1 MRSLGVLSLL
11 VAVLVLAGCG
21 SSDDDDQPQAPPQ
34 PTAKAEDFPSAKG
47 KTLDSL
53 RADLPQGPNLEPTV
67 TTLSVGTNRIGF
79 VLRDD
84 GNNLITG
91 ADLAIYV
98 TDHDGS
104 NARGPFLAR
113 TESLDVRTN
122 FRAQNTDPGDAK
134 AIYVADVP
142 LKRPGKPVITGVAR
156 LDGRLVATTGFEIPV
171 RPRDMK
177 GLPPDVGE
185 PAIPVDTP
193 TITSV
198 GGDASKIS
206 TRIPP
211 AEPMLRENLR
221 DVLGVKPV
229 VLVFA
234 TPQLCASRV
243 CGPVVDV
250 AMQVQADHGD
260 DVTFIQ
266 QEIYEGNEV
275 ANGFTKQVQ
284 AWRLPTEPWIFVID
298 ADGIVRARFEGAVS
312 VDELERAV
320 AEVAP
325 AAAS

>member
-1 MRSLGVLSLL
+1 MRRAAFVPALIALL
-11 VAVLVLAGCG
+11 IAAGCG
-21 SSDDDDQPQAPPQ
+21 SSDTDTQPQAPPR

-47 KTLDSL
+47 KTLESL
-53 RADLPQGPNLEPTV
+53 RADLPQGPNLEPTM
-67 TTLSVGTNRIGF
+67 TTLSVGKNRIGF
-79 VLRDD
+79 VLRDE

-91 ADLAIYV
+91 ADLAIYT

-104 NARGPFLAR
+104 NARGPYLAH
-113 TESLDVRTN
+113 TESLDVKTN

-134 AIYVADVP
+134 SIYVADVP
-142 LKRPGKPVITGVAR
+142 IKRAGKPVITGVAR

-171 RPRDMK
+171 RPPGTK
-177 GLPPDVGE
+177 GLPPEVGD
-185 PAIPVDTP
+185 PAIEVDTP

-211 AEPMLRENLR
+211 AEPMLREDLA
-221 DVLGVKPV
+221 DVLGTKPV

-234 TPQLCASRV
+234 TPALCASRI

-250 AMQVQADHGD
+250 AMQVQAEYGD
-260 DVTFIQ
+260 DVAFIQ
-266 QEIYEGNEV
+266 QEIYKDNQV
-275 ANGFTKQVQ
+275 ANGFTDQVQ

-298 ADGIVRARFEGAVS
+298 ADGIIRARFEGAVS
-312 VDELERAV
+312 VGELERAV

-325 AAAS
+325 SS